1 MLMRIIGISLITLG
15 ALNAALGM
23 TVETCTQGGAD
34 SLSAGVLTLALYV
47 FGTAALIAS
56 EPPRYTLLA
65 LAPSA
70 MIAVWH
76 SIFAVRFFAGYWF
89 FDISAC
95 SAMAGAF
102 SADNAGEWMDGDEP
116 YYSILWLA
124 LSAAYWL
131 CAFLTFKASRD
142 HPD

>member
-1 MLMRIIGISLITLG
+1 MMRIIGITLITLG
-15 ALNAALGM
+15 ALNAVLAV
-23 TVETCTQGGAD
+23 TAETCTQGGAD
-34 SLSAGVLTLALYV
+34 SLSAGILTLVLYV
-47 FGTAALIAS
+47 FGTVALIAS
-56 EPPRYTLLA
+56 EPPRYALLA

-102 SADNAGEWMDGDEP
+102 SVGNSGEWMDGDEP

-131 CAFLTFKASRD
+131 GAFRAFRSSRD
-142 HPD
+142 QAD